1 MSETLSDSAQHYYDN
16 VPYPFLD
23 HDLGPSP
30 PSSLTAS
37 ANLCDLQTMLRILL
51 KGRSKATALV
61 YREFTPQQT
70 PFLTYR
76 SPPPTP
82 DGSFMFEDDE
92 PEESFQSLKA
102 NYYTSPRTGSGSRR
116 PLGEFHVTES
126 ELDFVDS
133 EPDDS
138 ESNTDS
144 SSDDLIPSIVDLTD
158 SLVLPELPPGR
169 GVRIHVKW
177 NTMAQT
183 IMGNVIES
191 IAPGAHPVAGVQ
203 MFVQDQ
209 VSSLRDAINQRF
221 TVQELEVLD
230 EEWIVIPRSG

>member
-1 MSETLSDSAQHYYDN
+1 MRSQ
-16 VPYPFLD
+16 D

-30 PSSLTAS
+30 SSSLTAS

-61 YREFTPQQT
+61 YREFTPQQI

-82 DGSFMFEDDE
+82 DGSFMLEDEE
-92 PEESFQSLKA
+92 PEESFLSLKA

-126 ELDFVDS
+126 ELDLVDS
-133 EPDDS
+133 EPDDSEPDDSESDDS

-144 SSDDLIPSIVDLTD
+144 SSDDPISSIVDLTD
-158 SLVLPELPPGR
+158 SLVLPELPPGS

-209 VSSLRDAINQRF
+209 VSSLKDAINQRF